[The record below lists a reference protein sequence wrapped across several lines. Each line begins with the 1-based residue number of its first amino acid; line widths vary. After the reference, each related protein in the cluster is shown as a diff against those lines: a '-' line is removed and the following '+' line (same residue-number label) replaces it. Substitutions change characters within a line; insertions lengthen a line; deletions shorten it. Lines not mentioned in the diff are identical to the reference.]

1 MVTFLT
7 SESGAFLTT
16 EDGVFII
23 LDIVSYPLLLTLT
36 ESVEFGISLSKST
49 ECDIALSETG
59 GGS

>member
-7 SESGAFLTT
+7 SETGKFFTT
-16 EDGVFII
+16 EDGTFII
-23 LDIVSYPLLLTLT
+23 LDIISYPLLLILT

-49 ECDIALSETG
+49 ECNIALSETG